1 MSFRRKIFLICL
13 ALLLT
18 AAILAIGS
26 FHVFLGMGNQMETLQ
41 DSISVSVKFIELE
54 EFSGRLKL
62 LMETWVATGDGKYKA
77 ESMIALERTVSAATD
92 LRSSEIDQK
101 LNDPLIRDLELLRSI
116 MLSISD
122 EPGSPEFATRAP
134 EMYTL
139 ADSIFEKVEEMHAS
153 LIRSSLAS
161 IETSRKSRSGLTS
174 LLATLVVV
182 CILMVGA
189 LIMMVGRALDE
200 PYSKLLEAT
209 ERVAAGDLLYR
220 IKENE
225 QDSEFGLIA
234 SRFNQMVVNLQRAN
248 IDLHDKVWQTELLL
262 ETSRLSESLENL
274 TPAMEQLVR
283 SIAEKLGYDVCV
295 VLRYDESAKSLMVLA
310 SSTGEYYHGDPVSL
324 GVDAAD
330 GILNSPGPIRI
341 YAEGGAD
348 ELLDK
353 MHDSDVLLVPITAEQ
368 GVSIGLMAMFGG
380 SPDLDADYNDTF
392 MLLSTIVG
400 AAIRSADLH
409 GETTTSLRQLALI
422 NDLGRAI
429 TSVYDPKELI
439 ESLATRI
446 AGLTN
451 AKRCLIRII
460 EGGELKAVSS
470 FGPLDKMALQD
481 DIPLGKGMAGWVAK
495 EGKPLLVVDTK
506 SLPVEMN
513 YPPTTSQTAISVPLV
528 KEGKTI
534 GVLGIYDKDDEHE
547 QIVPFAKDDLLL
559 AEGLA
564 SITAVALERS
574 FIQEKHEKVMLAKE
588 RSEKKFDLLFESVQG
603 GIVTLDRDFNITT
616 ANKFIERWCDKPLNE
631 ILGKSALDVFHS
643 KEGICPHCAAAGT
656 FEDGGINSI
665 TQSFGL
671 NYAELS
677 SYPSFDETGAVTEA
691 VVFIQDITDR
701 VLYQE
706 EIMGLYREVVQ
717 NKEYIESLISNSAD
731 AIITTDL
738 EGNVKSWNPSAEVIY
753 GYTKEEV
760 DGKPIPYVPDD
771 LKGVEHYNWEKIR
784 GGDVVNIE
792 IFRVRRDGT
801 LIDTSLTMS
810 PIKDATGDVIGMSS
824 ISRDITERKRV
835 EKELI
840 RRNQELSRLFLISSA
855 ARGTLDLDVLIR
867 MVLSAVTMGDG
878 LGFNRAILFLS
889 EKEEGVL
896 RAFLGIG
903 PGTREDAYKIWDE
916 LSTKKMSLKETL
928 RAIETGE
935 QWTESFLDSMDGE
948 IVIPLEG
955 DTVMSKVVREKKP
968 YLINVGR
975 DDLPVDQMLVDKL
988 QTSAYAAVP
997 LISRDKVIGAIWVD
1011 NKITMKPISNED
1023 MKFLIGFADQVAS
1036 AIENARLFQKVS
1048 LAEAEL
1054 ENIFSSI
1061 SDMVFLTDKDCVI
1074 KSVNQAV
1081 VNKIGLPRQQIV
1093 GQMCYKIF
1101 HGTEEPWQECPHH
1114 RTLDDLSPYIE
1125 EVEDKHLNGTF
1136 ITSTAPMF
1144 DSDRS
1149 FAGTVH
1155 VMRDVT
1161 EMNELK
1167 KRLQSSEK
1175 MAALGEVAAKV
1186 AHEIRNPLVSVGG
1199 FARRLESELVG
1210 SQKEFAGIIAEEVER
1225 LEQILR
1231 EILGFA
1237 KEVRQNRRD
1246 VDLNS
1251 VVSGVLD
1258 LMRPEI
1264 AASGNTISSELHPE
1278 GISIYIDP
1286 DRFREVVLNILS
1298 NANIATSNGHITAR
1312 TYLHEGKCVFEAED
1326 TGTGVG
1332 DEEIGKIFDPFYTT
1346 KSKGTG
1352 LGLAVTKRIV
1362 EENNGVITV
1371 ENKPTGDGAIFRVYL
1386 PLQEG
1391 INEDSRG

>member
-13 ALLLT
+13 ALLIT
-18 AAILAIGS
+18 AAVLAVGS
-26 FHVFLGMGNQMETLQ
+26 FHVFLGMGKQMERLQVSIGAGVDHIDLMVSMDKPSLLTETWMKTGDIKYKNEALEVLDHNLELINTLRL
-41 DSISVSVKFIELE
+41 SVSDEAGFDVLSSYILE
-54 EFSGRLKL
+54 I
-62 LMETWVATGDGKYKA
+62 KA
-77 ESMIALERTVSAATD
+77 VL
-92 LRSSEIDQK
+92 
-101 LNDPLIRDLELLRSI
+101 
-116 MLSISD
+116 LSISD
-122 EPGSPEFATRAP
+122 VPGGLELAGRAD
-134 EMYTL
+134 E
-139 ADSIFEKVEEMHAS
+139 I
-153 LIRSSLAS
+153 SSLFAHS
-161 IETSRKSRSGLTS
+161 FVEADAINLSLVAESAHSVEVSRKYKSRIYS
-174 LLATLVVV
+174 LMVALVVTCV
-182 CILMVGA
+182 VIVGT
-189 LIMMVGRALDE
+189 LIVMVGRTMDE

-209 ERVAAGDLLYR
+209 EHVAAGDLLYR
-220 IKENE
+220 IKENDK
-225 QDSEFGLIA
+225 DSEFGLIA
-234 SRFNQMVVNLQRAN
+234 SRFNQMVGNLQRAN

-262 ETSRLSESLENL
+262 EASRLSENLEDMA
-274 TPAMEQLVR
+274 PAMEQLVR
-283 SIAEKLGYDVCV
+283 SIAGKLGYDVCI
-295 VLRYDESAKSLMVLA
+295 VLRYDETTESLKVLA
-310 SSTGEYYHGDPVSL
+310 SSTGEYYHGDPVSF
-324 GVDAAD
+324 GQDATARL
-330 GILNSPGPIRI
+330 LNSPGPIRI

-348 ELLDK
+348 ALLDK

-368 GVSIGLMAMFGG
+368 GVSVGLIAMFGG

-400 AAIRSADLH
+400 TAIRSADLH

-470 FGPLDKMALQD
+470 FGPLDKMALQN

-534 GVLGIYDKDDEHE
+534 GVLGIYDKYDEQE

-631 ILGKSALDVFHS
+631 IVGKSALDVFHS
-643 KEGICPHCAAAGT
+643 KEGICPHCAATGT

-677 SYPSFDETGAVTEA
+677 SYPSFDENGAVTEA

-824 ISRDITERKRV
+824 IS
-835 EKELI
+835 
-840 RRNQELSRLFLISSA
+840 
-855 ARGTLDLDVLIR
+855 
-867 MVLSAVTMGDG
+867 
-878 LGFNRAILFLS
+878 
-889 EKEEGVL
+889 
-896 RAFLGIG
+896 
-903 PGTREDAYKIWDE
+903 
-916 LSTKKMSLKETL
+916 
-928 RAIETGE
+928 
-935 QWTESFLDSMDGE
+935 
-948 IVIPLEG
+948 
-955 DTVMSKVVREKKP
+955 
-968 YLINVGR
+968 
-975 DDLPVDQMLVDKL
+975 
-988 QTSAYAAVP
+988 
-997 LISRDKVIGAIWVD
+997 
-1011 NKITMKPISNED
+1011 
-1023 MKFLIGFADQVAS
+1023 
-1036 AIENARLFQKVS
+1036 
-1048 LAEAEL
+1048 
-1054 ENIFSSI
+1054 
-1061 SDMVFLTDKDCVI
+1061 
-1074 KSVNQAV
+1074 
-1081 VNKIGLPRQQIV
+1081 
-1093 GQMCYKIF
+1093 
-1101 HGTEEPWQECPHH
+1101 
-1114 RTLDDLSPYIE
+1114 
-1125 EVEDKHLNGTF
+1125 
-1136 ITSTAPMF
+1136 
-1144 DSDRS
+1144 
-1149 FAGTVH
+1149 
-1155 VMRDVT
+1155 
-1161 EMNELK
+1161 
-1167 KRLQSSEK
+1167 
-1175 MAALGEVAAKV
+1175 
-1186 AHEIRNPLVSVGG
+1186 
-1199 FARRLESELVG
+1199 
-1210 SQKEFAGIIAEEVER
+1210 
-1225 LEQILR
+1225 
-1231 EILGFA
+1231 
-1237 KEVRQNRRD
+1237 
-1246 VDLNS
+1246 
-1251 VVSGVLD
+1251 
-1258 LMRPEI
+1258 
-1264 AASGNTISSELHPE
+1264 
-1278 GISIYIDP
+1278 
-1286 DRFREVVLNILS
+1286 
-1298 NANIATSNGHITAR
+1298 
-1312 TYLHEGKCVFEAED
+1312 
-1326 TGTGVG
+1326 
-1332 DEEIGKIFDPFYTT
+1332 
-1346 KSKGTG
+1346 
-1352 LGLAVTKRIV
+1352 
-1362 EENNGVITV
+1362 
-1371 ENKPTGDGAIFRVYL
+1371 
-1386 PLQEG
+1386 
-1391 INEDSRG
+1391 